1 VQALRSFGAQRV
13 ALITPYAPDTN
24 ALEVAYLAG
33 HGFDVVENVALDLA
47 GSTDYPRLDPEDW
60 RQAVRDADTS
70 QADAIFVS
78 CTNIR
83 ITDAI
88 DHIEQDLGKP
98 VVTSNQ
104 AGLWYSLRRI
114 GFPTGVSGYGSLLRD
129 HLQLPT
135 QP

>member
-1 VQALRSFGAQRV
+1 M
-13 ALITPYAPDTN
+13 
-24 ALEVAYLAG
+24 
-33 HGFDVVENVALDLA
+33 VENVALDLA

-88 DHIEQDLGKP
+88 DHIEQDFGKP

-129 HLQLPT
+129 HLSCPHSHN
-135 QP
+135 PAAPFNPPFWRFPGGRPCAGERHFP